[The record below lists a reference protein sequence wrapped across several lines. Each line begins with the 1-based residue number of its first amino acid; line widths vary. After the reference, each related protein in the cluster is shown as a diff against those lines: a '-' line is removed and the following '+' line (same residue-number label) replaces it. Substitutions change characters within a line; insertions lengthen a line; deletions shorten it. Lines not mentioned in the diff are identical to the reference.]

1 MKPLDTVK
9 NSFAIRLIAATVF
22 CVTLSALL
30 SAAFFY
36 YRMDRSVGDV
46 YEDKIRMLSHYKF
59 EIVEQSLMIF
69 GGFAFL
75 ALLGIAASGVL
86 QTHKVVGPLVMTRS
100 VAKQFAD
107 GNFDAVVKFREG
119 DAIQPIADSL
129 NKFARIYGERYAA
142 TNNCLEEM
150 YREAREMKELLQ
162 KGDTNGASAV
172 RVKIVE
178 KTKELEGMLSDI
190 RL

>member
-1 MKPLDTVK
+1 MQPLDTVRK
-9 NSFAIRLIAATVF
+9 SFAIKLVAATVF
-22 CVTLSALL
+22 CVILSALL

-36 YRMDRSVGDV
+36 YRMDRSVGEI
-46 YEDKIRMLSHYKF
+46 YEDKIRMLSLYKF
-59 EIVEQSLMIF
+59 EIVEQSLVIF

-86 QTHKVVGPLVMTRS
+86 QTHKVVGPLVRTRI

-107 GNFDAVVKFREG
+107 GKFDTVVKFREG

-129 NKFARIYGERYAA
+129 NNFARTYGERYAA
-142 TNNCLEEM
+142 TNNCLQEM
-150 YREAREMKELLQ
+150 YQDVREMKDLLQ
-162 KGDTNGASAV
+162 KGDMDGASAT
-172 RVKIVE
+172 RAKIVK
-178 KTKELEGMLSDI
+178 KTMELDGMLSDI